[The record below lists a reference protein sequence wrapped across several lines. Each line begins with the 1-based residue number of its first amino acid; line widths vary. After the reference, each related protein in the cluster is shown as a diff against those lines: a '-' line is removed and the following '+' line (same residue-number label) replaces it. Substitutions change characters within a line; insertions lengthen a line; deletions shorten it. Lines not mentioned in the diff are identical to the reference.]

1 MSAPPAVA
9 VRRGVG
15 RGTLELALG
24 DITRDPAEALV
35 NAANERLAG
44 GGGVDGAIHRAG
56 GPSIMEETD
65 ETYPHGCPTG
75 SAVLSRG
82 GNLPAKY
89 VVHAVGPVWGGG
101 TNREAELLAGAVR
114 RSLELAQSAGCR
126 SVAVPAISCGV
137 YGYPPDLAAG
147 VILDALRTYLLETS
161 EPLTVRMVLFSE
173 PLLAQFTRALE
184 AVDGA

>member
-1 MSAPPAVA
+1 MTDPPAVA
-9 VRRGVG
+9 VRRPIG

-24 DITRDPAEALV
+24 DITRDPAEAVV

-65 ETYPHGCPTG
+65 EKYPHGCPTS
-75 SAVLSRG
+75 SAVLTRAG
-82 GNLPAKY
+82 DLPAKY

-101 TNREAELLAGAVR
+101 ANREADLLGSAVR

-137 YGYPPDLAAG
+137 YGYPPDRAAG
-147 VILDALRTYLLETS
+147 VILDTVRTHLLEST
-161 EPLTVRMVLFSE
+161 EKLTVRVVLFDE